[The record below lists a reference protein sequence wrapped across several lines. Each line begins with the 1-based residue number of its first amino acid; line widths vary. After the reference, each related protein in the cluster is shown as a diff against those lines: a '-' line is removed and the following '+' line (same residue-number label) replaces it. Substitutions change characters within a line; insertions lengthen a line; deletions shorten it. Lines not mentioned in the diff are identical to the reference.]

1 MSDPVSRT
9 RRQQWESLAIVL
21 LVEVGAFLFAVGWLT
36 GVLLLWTSRQWRTR
50 DKIVGTFLVPGGFA
64 PAAVFT
70 FWTKQCS
77 TVIGVGGIAE
87 ERCGHISTVP
97 WVDLLTL
104 VALWVAPL
112 VSTAWLVRHHQAQP
126 PARLQPQRI

>member
-9 RRQQWESLAIVL
+9 RRQQREPLAVVL
-21 LVEVGAFLFAVGWLT
+21 LVEVGAFLFVVGWLT

-64 PAAVFT
+64 PAAVCT
-70 FWTKQCS
+70 FWTKQCG

-87 ERCGHISTVP
+87 ERCGHLSTVP

-112 VSTAWLVRHHQAQP
+112 VSMAWLVRHHQAQP
-126 PARLQPQRI
+126 PAQLQPQRI